1 MNGGCVSWDFDE
13 KTSNATSTFRYSFVS
28 ESNARS
34 LWTAI
39 LARKPFNGIIIVVVG
54 TQRAVNI
61 R

>member
-39 LARKPFNGIIIVVVG
+39 VTRKPFNAIIIVVVD